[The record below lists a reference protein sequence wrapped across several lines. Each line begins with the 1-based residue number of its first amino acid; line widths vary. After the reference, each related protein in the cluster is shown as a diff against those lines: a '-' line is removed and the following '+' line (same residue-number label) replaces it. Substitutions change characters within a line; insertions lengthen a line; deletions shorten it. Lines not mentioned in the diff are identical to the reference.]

1 MGIKEGNFLSAYH
14 IQENCLSEVVVM
26 MLMMNDEVVVEKVES
41 VEKERSALAREI
53 EFRLTPY
60 LYQLA
65 IPPHVTGYCLSLIH
79 I

>member
-26 MLMMNDEVVVEKVES
+26 MLMMDDEVVVEKAES

-53 EFRLTPY
+53 EFRLTP
-60 LYQLA
+60 
-65 IPPHVTGYCLSLIH
+65 
-79 I
+79 